1 VQDFHS
7 IIVALITRIHCLDR
21 FWKRLP
27 IMFDEPNNSGTVE
40 TPSAIQ
46 TTRPHALYPL
56 SKSMQY
62 GGNVHI
68 ASGTPSGV
76 ISAIKA
82 YVSATV
88 ALTNKKWLVVFDIDD
103 TVIDENGGAMKDGLE
118 LAKWASQQ
126 SKTLTV
132 IAITARSVGGI
143 KTTAAQ
149 LSNQGMACI
158 FEEVIHKPLGVSEKS
173 MCEWKHVARRRAEQ
187 RHGEVLFT
195 VGDRACDHDH
205 SCDMTKSDTLCN
217 LEQYGKRVKDPAGW
231 AILSKSDKVLLP
243 PLGVVVGWNA
253 HIPLTI

>member
-1 VQDFHS
+1 LEQQL
-7 IIVALITRIHCLDR
+7 A
-21 FWKRLP
+21 
-27 IMFDEPNNSGTVE
+27 IMFDEPNDSDTVE
-40 TPSAIQ
+40 TTSAAQ

-56 SKSMQY
+56 SKSLQC

-88 ALTNKKWLVVFDIDD
+88 ALTNQKWLAVFDIDD
-103 TVIDENGGAMKDGLE
+103 TVIDQNGGAMKDGFE

-126 SKTLTV
+126 STTLKV

-149 LSNQGMACI
+149 LSNQGMARI
-158 FEEVIHKPLGVSEKS
+158 FEEVIHKPSNVSAKS
-173 MCEWKHVARRRAEQ
+173 MCEWKNDARRQAEQ
-187 RHGEVLFT
+187 RHGKLLFS

-205 SCDMTKSDTLCN
+205 SCDMTKTGTLCK
-217 LEQYGKRVKDPAGW
+217 LEQYGKRVKDPDGW
-231 AILSKSDKVLLP
+231 ALLSTSDKVLLP
-243 PLGVVVGWNA
+243 PLGVIVGWNA
-253 HIPLTI
+253 HIPLTT